1 MRSIDAQFHLKVE
14 IHLEPPLETHP
25 YILAKE
31 IQHQQGQQFYL
42 SYQQQKQSF
51 IVQQVKWFLSKQ
63 HPSHLTLFFLNN
75 SFFSQVFRFFPQVYH
90 SFFLLFFVFHSSLI
104 SLALFFSLNFIW
116 FSHTSLGDNSLRII
130 FCSLCLKEMLF
141 VNPSC
146 IAFVSYCDTLY
157 LDIHVRK
164 KNI

>member
-1 MRSIDAQFHLKVE
+1 MFY
-14 IHLEPPLETHP
+14 IHSLYFSYYIIHYVY
-25 YILAKE
+25 YILPLLVVY
-31 IQHQQGQQFYL
+31 IFFL
-42 SYQQQKQSF
+42 ISYFCLLCQSN
-51 IVQQVKWFLSKQ
+51 ILMIDTGVKKRPIFST
-63 HPSHLTLFFLNN
+63 HVVPLNN